1 MYLIAMLVL
10 LVCQFVPLSVERS
23 WIRPDRWASDHSS
36 KPLWVDRIIV
46 TLGDFPLL
54 L

>member
-1 MYLIAMLVL
+1 MHVFNCNVSL
-10 LVCQFVPLSVERS
+10 LCQFVPLSVERS